1 MGAGFA
7 AFESAGYAFNLLTA
21 GSSFAKTYGNMND
34 TIILRAILTIGG
46 HVVWAALEGA
56 GLALAGKGKP
66 FSWGDLVKKEFLI
79 LFLVAVILHGWW
91 DWMPLVQRFRVP
103 YLDAIGATVVVWVFV
118 LYLLRRGLAEVNK
131 KARLAEQGLLYQ

>member
-1 MGAGFA
+1 M
-7 AFESAGYAFNLLTA
+7 
-21 GSSFAKTYGNMND
+21 
-34 TIILRAILTIGG
+34 
-46 HVVWAALEGA
+46 
-56 GLALAGKGKP
+56 
-66 FSWGDLVKKEFLI
+66 KKEFLI

-91 DWMPLVQRFRVP
+91 DWMPLVQRFRIP